1 MVLPLPFAFCLF
13 FLCHTQTMQLPD
25 VSKLEG
31 TLGDICQ
38 ARALD
43 YTDASHQL
51 TPREHSRQF
60 EQALI
65 GSKLKLIAEVK
76 RASPRGDLDIALSAL
91 EAAKAYAEGGA
102 SAISVLTE
110 PRRFLGSF
118 EDLKSV
124 SSQIALPTLCK
135 DFVVHPAMLE
145 QAVQAGA
152 LAVLLL
158 VNVLGK
164 QTKTYLEAC
173 HTVGLDALVEV
184 HTEEELDIALQAG
197 SRIIGVNN
205 RDLISLDI
213 NLGTAPR
220 LGLLAREYD
229 FEGVLIALSGYSNRA
244 ELISLEGVF
253 NAVLIGSSLVSSDN
267 LTSSVR
273 TLLGT
278 N

>member
-1 MVLPLPFAFCLF
+1 MVQPLLSP
-13 FLCHTQTMQLPD
+13 
-25 VSKLEG
+25 KLEG
-31 TLGDICQ
+31 TLGDICRP
-38 ARALD
+38 RALD
-43 YTDASHQL
+43 YTDASHEL
-51 TPREHSRQF
+51 TFQNSTRRF
-60 EQALI
+60 ENALT

-76 RASPRGDLDIALSAL
+76 RASPRGDLNTGLSAL
-91 EAAKAYAEGGA
+91 EAAQAYADGGA

-118 EDLKSV
+118 EDLALV
-124 SSQIALPTLCK
+124 SSQVALPTLCK
-135 DFVVHPAMLE
+135 DFVLHPAMLT
-145 QAVQAGA
+145 QAVQAQA
-152 LAVLLL
+152 SAVLLL

-164 QTKTYLEAC
+164 LTKTYLEAC

-184 HTEEELDIALQAG
+184 HTEDELDIALEAG

-253 NAVLIGSSLVSSDN
+253 NAVLVGSSLVSSTD
-267 LTSSVR
+267 LKASVQG
-273 TLLGT
+273 LLGH
-278 N
+278 

>member
-1 MVLPLPFAFCLF
+1 MD
-13 FLCHTQTMQLPD
+13 LPD
-25 VSKLEG
+25 VASLEG
-31 TLGDICQ
+31 TLGSICRE
-38 ARALD
+38 RALD
-43 YTDASHQL
+43 YTKSSL
-51 TPREHSRQF
+51 ELIPRVSSQRF
-60 EQALI
+60 ENALS
-65 GSKLKLIAEVK
+65 GNKLKLIAEVK
-76 RASPRGDLDIALSAL
+76 RASPRGELNTALSAL
-91 EAAKAYAEGGA
+91 EAAKAYAAGGA

-118 EDLKSV
+118 EDLANV

-145 QAVQAGA
+145 QAVAAGA
-152 LAVLLL
+152 SAVLLL

-173 HTVGLDALVEV
+173 HRVGLDALVEV
-184 HTEEELDIALQAG
+184 HTEEELDIALLAG

-253 NAVLIGSSLVSSDN
+253 NAVLVGSSLVGSEN
-267 LTSSVR
+267 LTKSVQG
-273 TLLGT
+273 LLGLT
-278 N
+278 